1 MPGLIF
7 LCAFSLKTWS
17 QTCDVGQEANVI
29 TARQESQEAQ
39 TEAVGR
45 HKLHFQK
52 VVAGDMG
59 CQEMLNLLLTRLAN

>member
-1 MPGLIF
+1 M
-7 LCAFSLKTWS
+7 
-17 QTCDVGQEANVI
+17 I

-39 TEAVGR
+39 TEAAVR